1 MDLKYFS
8 GYNLTETELDKI
20 FKGDFT
26 LMNKVFKYSLVM
38 VLALTMILTGCG
50 SKSEKAAN
58 DKGANSGTKSE
69 AGENKDKASNIKIGL
84 VTDIG
89 GVNDKSFNE
98 SSWEAL
104 EALKKEQGIEIQYL
118 QSSSN
123 AEYIPNLTQF
133 VQGGYDLTWAIG
145 FDLGDPLKDVAAANP
160 DSKFAIIDN
169 EVEAPNVQ
177 SVTFA
182 ENEGSFLV
190 GVVAG
195 LTTKTNKIGFVGG
208 AESVVIK
215 RFEVGFKAGIE
226 AVNPDAKLTVTYASG
241 YDKPDVGK
249 SLATQLYNDG
259 ADIIFPAAGQ
269 TGNGVFNEAATRNA
283 AGGADKVWVIGVDKD
298 QSIEFGTDVTL
309 TSMIKRVDVAVKNIS
324 QQVIDGTF
332 KGGTTTNLTL
342 KDDGVGIAD
351 NSNINVS
358 KDILDKVEEYKQKI
372 ISGEITVPAE

>member
-1 MDLKYFS
+1 
-8 GYNLTETELDKI
+8 
-20 FKGDFT
+20 
-26 LMNKVFKYSLVM
+26 MNKVFKYSLVM

-104 EALKKEQGIEIQYL
+104 EALKKEQGIKIQYL
-118 QSSSN
+118 QSASS
-123 AEYIPNLTQF
+123 ADYVPNLTQF
-133 VQGGYDLTWAIG
+133 VQDGYALTWAIG
-145 FDLGDPLKDVAAANP
+145 FDLGVDLKTVAAANP
-160 DSKFAIIDN
+160 EGNFAIIDN
-169 EVEAPNVQ
+169 VVEAPNVQ

-208 AESVVIK
+208 AESPVIK

-226 AVNPDAKLTVTYASG
+226 AVNPNAKLTVTYAGG
-241 YDKPDVGK
+241 YDKPDSGK

-269 TGNGVFNEAATRNA
+269 TGNGVFNEATTRNA
-283 AGGADKVWVIGVDKD
+283 AGGANKVWVIGVDKD

-309 TSMIKRVDVAVKNIS
+309 TSMIKRVDVAVKNVS
-324 QQVIDGTF
+324 QQAIDGTF
-332 KGGTTTNLTL
+332 KGGIITNLTL

>member
-1 MDLKYFS
+1 
-8 GYNLTETELDKI
+8 
-20 FKGDFT
+20 
-26 LMNKVFKYSLVM
+26 M

-58 DKGANSGTKSE
+58 DKGSNSATKNE

-104 EALKKEQGIEIQYL
+104 EALKKEQGIQIQYL
-118 QSSSN
+118 QSASN
-123 AEYIPNLTQF
+123 ADYVPNLTQF
-133 VQGGYDLTWAIG
+133 VQGGYALTWAIG
-145 FDLGDPLKDVAAANP
+145 FDLGVDLKTVATANP
-160 DSKFAIIDN
+160 DGNFAIIDN
-169 EVEAPNVQ
+169 VVDVPNVQ

-208 AESVVIK
+208 AESPVIK

-226 AVNPDAKLTVTYASG
+226 AVNPNAKLTITYASG

-269 TGNGVFNEAATRNA
+269 TGNGVFNEATTRNA
-283 AGGADKVWVIGVDKD
+283 AGGANKVWVIGVDKD

-309 TSMIKRVDVAVKNIS
+309 TSMIKRVDVAVKNVS
-324 QQVIDGTF
+324 QQAIDGTF
-332 KGGTTTNLTL
+332 KGGIITNLTL